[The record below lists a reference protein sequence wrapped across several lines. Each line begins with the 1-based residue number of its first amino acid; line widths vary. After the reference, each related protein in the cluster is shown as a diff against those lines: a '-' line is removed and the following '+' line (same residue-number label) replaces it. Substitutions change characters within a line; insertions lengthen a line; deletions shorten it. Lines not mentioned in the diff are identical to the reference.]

1 MNMHACAL
9 FDEQKEG
16 PSLLSVGAWFVLG
29 KRGVQAKKVYCL
41 QIKLIKEI
49 EPLQNQFYTAKC
61 FLSTTARLSSGTSA
75 IQGIF
80 GELFGCKVSS
90 LCCFWLC
97 RFTKCHF
104 RWSPRVSNE

>member
-1 MNMHACAL
+1 MICVGKAKCTSDKGLL
-9 FDEQKEG
+9 FAD
-16 PSLLSVGAWFVLG
+16 
-29 KRGVQAKKVYCL
+29 KV
-41 QIKLIKEI
+41 IKEI

-61 FLSTTARLSSGTSA
+61 FLSTTARLSSGTLA

-104 RWSPRVSNE
+104 RWSLRVSNE